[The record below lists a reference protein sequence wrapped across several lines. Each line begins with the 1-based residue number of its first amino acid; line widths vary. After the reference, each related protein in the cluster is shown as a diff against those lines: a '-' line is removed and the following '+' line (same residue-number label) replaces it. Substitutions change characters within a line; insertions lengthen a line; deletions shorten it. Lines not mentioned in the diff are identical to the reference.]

1 MKFRLST
8 LILSAI
14 LFVTTATAQRV
25 ERSINEAWSFVR
37 EGDKTITVNIPHSWN
52 VTDSTDDTPG
62 YFRGKGEY
70 QKRVVINDPLDGRSV
85 YLYFEGANQVTQV
98 WVNGNYIGKH
108 IGGYSAFCFDISAAI
123 QQGDNIIKVTVDNSH
138 NADIAPLSADFTF
151 FGGIYRDVNLI
162 ITPQA
167 HISTTH
173 YASSGVYV
181 TTPQVSDSSAKVEL
195 RTMLTNNSH
204 QKQVLY
210 LHHKLVSP
218 TGEVVKTLRSKVT
231 LAPESQNAE
240 HTISCDIVSPQLWSP
255 DTPHLYTLYT
265 SLCDKGG
272 NELDCVSNAIGL
284 RHFSLDPAKGFY
296 INGKRFKLMGTNRH
310 QDYALRANALSDALH
325 ISDIRTIKDMGSNFL
340 RISHYPQD
348 RIVTRMCDRL
358 GLVTSVEIPIVNAI
372 TPSDAFL
379 ENSLEMIREMV
390 YQDYNSPSVM
400 IWAYM
405 NEVLLRTPYLKSE
418 TDKRD
423 IYYAHTY
430 KHASAIDS
438 LLRQLDPYRLTMI
451 PCHKSEYKY
460 RDSKLLT
467 LPDIIGWNLYYGWY
481 ERDIEGF
488 GEFLDQIHAKYPNQ
502 GQMVSEYGADMDI
515 RLHSL
520 QPERY
525 DYTCEYGIYFHQ
537 YHLREILKRD
547 FIVGANV
554 WNYNDFHSEA
564 RNDGIP
570 HINNKGLVDA
580 AREKK
585 DVYYLHK
592 AAYTPAPY
600 IKVGGEHWLNRGG
613 VTVDGVARQRVSVFT
628 NATSVELFHN
638 GKSLG
643 TAEVKD
649 FTADFEVPFMD
660 GANCIKA
667 VAVKDGA
674 QVSDSVT
681 LPFKGYPSLITADF
695 EELNVLLGTVRYFD
709 DREDG
714 IAWIPEKEYRPG
726 SWGYIGGE
734 PNRPAAAD
742 GKGSLP
748 ATMNIDF
755 PNTTKDPLW
764 QTQRKN
770 METFRADV
778 PDGKY
783 CVMLYFAE
791 WESTAKKEEI
801 VNILGGGAQAS
812 NRKAERVFD
821 LSINDTKVLTAFDI
835 TAEVGAEQGIVKK
848 FMVDATN
855 GHGITIRLTPIHGE
869 PTLCAVRIY
878 RHF

>member
-1 MKFRLST
+1 MKHRIFTTFFLLS
-8 LILSAI
+8 S
-14 LFVTTATAQRV
+14 LFTATAQRI
-25 ERSINEAWSFVR
+25 ERSINESWVFMQQGKQSVL
-37 EGDKTITVNIPHSWN
+37 VNIPHSWN
-52 VTDSTDDTPG
+52 TEDSTDDTPG
-62 YFRGKGEY
+62 YFRGVGTYEK
-70 QKRVVINDPLDGRSV
+70 QLFINDNIDNHSV

-98 WVNGNYIGKH
+98 WVNDNYIGKH
-108 IGGYSAFCFDISAAI
+108 IGGYSAFCFDISSAI
-123 QQGDNIIKVTVDNSH
+123 SQGKNKIKVVVDNSH
-138 NADIAPLSADFTF
+138 NPDIAPLSADFTF

-162 ITPQA
+162 ITPKT

-173 YASSGVYV
+173 YGSSGVYV
-181 TTPQVSDSSAKVEL
+181 TTPQVTEDSAKVEL
-195 RTMLTNNSH
+195 RTMLTNNSA
-204 QKQVLY
+204 QKTTLY
-210 LHHKLVSP
+210 LHHKIVSAE
-218 TGEVVKTLRSKVT
+218 GEVVKTMRNKVT
-231 LAPESQNAE
+231 LAPNSQNIE
-240 HTISCDIVSPQLWSP
+240 FSTSCDISSPQLWSP
-255 DTPHLYTLYT
+255 DTPYLYTLYT
-265 SLCDKGG
+265 TLCDKSG
-272 NELDCVSNAIGL
+272 NQLDCVSNAIGM
-284 RHFSLDPAKGFY
+284 RNFRLDPAKGFY

-325 ISDIRTIKDMGSNFL
+325 IADIRTIKDMGSNFL

-430 KHASAIDS
+430 KHAAAIDS
-438 LLRQLDPYRLTMI
+438 LLRELDPHRLTMI

-460 RDSKLLT
+460 RDSKLLS

-488 GEFLDQIHAKYPNQ
+488 GTFIDQIHAKYPNQ
-502 GQMVSEYGADMDI
+502 GIMISEYGADMDI

-520 QPERY
+520 HPERY
-525 DYTCEYGIYFHQ
+525 DYTCEYGLFFHQ

-547 FIVGANV
+547 HVVGANV

-592 AAYTPAPY
+592 AAYSSTPF
-600 IKVGGEHWLNRGG
+600 IKVGGEHWRNRGG
-613 VTVDGVARQRVSVFT
+613 VTVDGICNQKVAVLT
-628 NATSVELFHN
+628 NGSSVELIHN

-643 TAEVKD
+643 SAEVVD
-649 FTADFEVPFMD
+649 FTANFEVPFID
-660 GANCIKA
+660 GVNHIKA
-667 VAVKDGA
+667 ITVKDG
-674 QVSDSVT
+674 VEVCDSVT
-681 LPFKGYPSLITADF
+681 LPFKGYPSLISADF
-695 EELNVLLGTVRYFD
+695 EELNILLGTTRYFD
-709 DREDG
+709 DREDN
-714 IAWIPEKEYRPG
+714 IAWIPEKEYYTG
-726 SWGYIGGE
+726 SWGYIGGQA
-734 PNRPAAAD
+734 NRQVAAD
-742 GKGSLP
+742 GKSSLP
-748 ATMNIDF
+748 ATINIDF
-755 PNTTKDPLW
+755 PNTTKDPIW

-770 METFRADV
+770 MEAFRADV

-791 WESTAKKEEI
+791 WESMANKEEI
-801 VNILGGGAQAS
+801 VNILGGGAQVS

-821 LSINDTKVLTAFDI
+821 VSINNTKMLSAFDI
-835 TAEVGAEQGIVKK
+835 TAEVGAEQGIIKK
-848 FMVDATN
+848 FMVDVTN
-855 GHGITIRLTPIHGE
+855 NQGINICLTPLCGE